1 MDENIISARTLALSL
16 RIFAAYYFGPSGG
29 RCFGFE
35 CCWNALQ
42 ISARG
47 PAAFTTAKR
56 LLTCWLLT
64 VVVPANV
71 FPTHNVTRIS
81 KFPEA
86 EKSASS
92 DFPMEF
98 PSMARR
104 NHIECSTNKM
114 KSPRIMSEFLS
125 ESII

>member
-1 MDENIISARTLALSL
+1 MKTSSAQGRARFLSGFLRRITLGKW
-16 RIFAAYYFGPSGG
+16 RG
-29 RCFGFE
+29 RCFGCE

-42 ISARG
+42 ISARR

-98 PSMARR
+98 PSMARH

>member
-1 MDENIISARTLALSL
+1 MKTSSAQGRARFLSRFCGVL
-16 RIFAAYYFGPSGG
+16 LWASGG

-35 CCWNALQ
+35 CWNALQ

-47 PAAFTTAKR
+47 PAAYTTAKR